1 MFALSPLVN
10 LKASLAQP
18 LMLER
23 TSMLSSGTP
32 SRVNLRPYSAELP
45 LGTLA
50 VGVDNIHHDVF
61 LSPTFVEMTEA
72 YLLEF
77 IRGTANLPFL
87 SQSDRLQGDRRQ
99 PARRENVRKGARAP
113 EASSWKRQLSDL
125 LHAGLQHAKYE
136 KNIEID
142 LLLRVTLSKYL
153 TQEIGTQFANLLLEA
168 KEWIR
173 SRGEHFD
180 RTEQAHVIKARLA
193 ELQADRRNLFRNVGQ
208 HVFQAILEIEEST
221 LARSRKALF
230 GDEGSTAYDI
240 LNNRLAF
247 VEGGKDDVLFLEQYV
262 LLGNYLRDQ
271 DRFETF
277 DAVLLDFLRESI
289 LAGDRGNDLNDS
301 WREHQKLVDG
311 AVAHKAEIARL
322 EEERDTLARKLERS
336 ESLIGRVGFGSDPAT
351 LRASIADVEKRL
363 RHARHKLEEANPRI
377 EVSRGEADYLAK
389 QYQERLGDYLNQPEN
404 ARRLFDPAAPGEPR
418 GSAAE
423 MRARLLEELVVRLER
438 RDLLVHI
445 LASYQLRNICHDYC
459 PPIHLQQLKKALVS
473 REEFKRVEDIL
484 KQFPARQYSTQRI
497 DELSKKIRKTPREE
511 VRAVVLR
518 FAEDFMRLR
527 RDTRNFE
534 RLSAA
539 MERVNLVRNER
550 RRELSEMNH
559 SLYEFLLPEEARPV
573 EDRVVSH
580 TIIKA
585 DVRGST
591 KITQELLARGLNPA
605 SLFSLNFYE
614 PVKRIL
620 ERYGAAKVFIEG
632 DALVL
637 AIYETESKRAQ
648 QRAVSKACA
657 LARQILAVSSAYNER
672 PDSSDLP
679 RLELG
684 VGIAFQGSPPTYWM
698 DTDSR
703 IMISRALNLSDR
715 LSSCSKAAKRM
726 LSQNSSLFRLFLFQ
740 TMTEGVAEDEAD
752 EFLIR
757 FNLNGVELNDEG
769 FQKLQE
775 EIALTPLETDC
786 VMPWGKE
793 RVTFFYGE
801 TPVGEGLEP
810 VLIRRG
816 FVRQLQPGGKIGE
829 AGSRPYYEVCVNP
842 KVLELAESLAATAAA
857 LRE

>member
-1 MFALSPLVN
+1 
-10 LKASLAQP
+10 
-18 LMLER
+18 
-23 TSMLSSGTP
+23 MLSTGTP
-32 SRVNLRPYSAELP
+32 ARVNLRPYSAELP

-61 LSPTFVEMTEA
+61 LSPTFAETTEA

-77 IRGTANLPFL
+77 IRQAANLPFL
-87 SQSDRLQGDRRQ
+87 SQTDRMQADRR
-99 PARRENVRKGARAP
+99 PSARREAERKAARAP
-113 EASSWKRQLSDL
+113 EAASWKRQLSDL
-125 LHAGLQHAKYE
+125 LQAGLQKAKYE

-142 LLLRVTLSKYL
+142 LLLRVTLLKYL

-168 KEWIR
+168 KQWIR
-173 SRGEHFD
+173 GRGEHFD

-208 HVFQAILEIEEST
+208 HVFQAILEIEENS
-221 LARSRKALF
+221 LGRSRKALF
-230 GDEGSTAYDI
+230 GDEGSTASDI

-262 LLGNYLRDQ
+262 LLGNYMRDQ

-289 LAGDRGNDLNDS
+289 LAGDQGNDLNDS
-301 WREHQKLVDG
+301 WREHQKLVDS
-311 AVAHKAEIARL
+311 AVAYRAEIARL
-322 EEERDTLARKLERS
+322 EQERETFARKLERS
-336 ESLIGRVGFGSDPAT
+336 ESLMGRVGFGSDPAT
-351 LRASIADVEKRL
+351 LRASISDVDKRL
-363 RHARHKLEEANPRI
+363 RHARRKLEEVNPLV
-377 EVSRGEADYLAK
+377 EASRGEADYLAK

-404 ARRLFDPAAPGEPR
+404 ARRLFDPAATGEPR
-418 GSAAE
+418 GPAAE
-423 MRARLLEELVVRLER
+423 QRARLLEELIVRLEQ

-497 DELSKKIRKTPREE
+497 DELSKKIRKMPREE
-511 VRAVVLR
+511 VRAVVIR
-518 FAEDFMRLR
+518 FTEDFMRLR
-527 RDTRNFE
+527 RDTRNYE

-539 MERVNLVRNER
+539 MERVHLVRNER
-550 RRELSEMNH
+550 TRELSEMNR
-559 SLYEFLLPEEARPV
+559 SLYEFLLPEEARPA
-573 EDRVVSH
+573 EDRVLSH

-591 KITQELLARGLNPA
+591 KITQDLLARGLNPA
-605 SLFSLNFYE
+605 SLFSMNFYE

-637 AIYETESKRAQ
+637 AIYETESNRAQ

-657 LARQILAVSSAYNER
+657 LARQLLAVSSAYNER
-672 PDSSDLP
+672 PESADLP

-684 VGIAFQGSPPTYWM
+684 VGIAYQGSPPTYWM

-715 LSSCSKAAKRM
+715 LSSCSKAARRM
-726 LSQNSSLFRLFLFQ
+726 LAQNPSLFRLFLFQ

-775 EIALTPLETDC
+775 EIALSPLETDC

-793 RVTFFYGE
+793 RVTFFFGE

-816 FVRQLQPGGKIGE
+816 FVRQMLPGGKIGE
-829 AGSRPYYEVCVNP
+829 AGTRPYYEVCVNP
-842 KVLELAESLAATAAA
+842 KALELVELLSATAAA
-857 LRE
+857 ERA

>member
-1 MFALSPLVN
+1 MFALSALVN
-10 LKASLAQP
+10 LNTDLAQP
-18 LMLER
+18 HMPER
-23 TSMLSSGTP
+23 TSMLSTGTP
-32 SRVNLRPYSAELP
+32 ARVNLKPYSAELP
-45 LGTLA
+45 LGSLA
-50 VGVDNIHHDVF
+50 VGVDNIHHDVY
-61 LSPTFVEMTEA
+61 LSPGFVECTEA

-77 IRGTANLPFL
+77 IRQTANLTFL
-87 SQSDRLQGDRRQ
+87 AQADRVHPDRRQ
-99 PARRENVRKGARAP
+99 IGRREADRKAVRAP
-113 EASSWKRQLSDL
+113 EAPSWKRQLSDL
-125 LHAGLQHAKYE
+125 LQAGLQQAKYQQ
-136 KNIEID
+136 NIEID
-142 LLLRVTLSKYL
+142 LLLRVALLKYL

-173 SRGEHFD
+173 GRGGHFD
-180 RTEQAHVIKARLA
+180 HTEQSHVIKARLA
-193 ELQADRRNLFRNVGQ
+193 ELQADRRNLFRTVGN
-208 HVFQAILEIEEST
+208 HVFQAILDLEENS
-221 LARSRKALF
+221 LGRSRKALF
-230 GDEGSTAYDI
+230 GDQSSSAYDI

-247 VEGGKDDVLFLEQYV
+247 VENGKDDVLFLEQYV

-289 LAGDRGNDLNDS
+289 LAGDPGNDLNES
-301 WREHQKLVDG
+301 WRDHQKLVDS
-311 AVAHKAEIARL
+311 AVAYRAEIARL
-322 EEERDTLARKLERS
+322 EEERDALARKMERS
-336 ESLIGRVGFGSDPAT
+336 ESLMGRVGFGSDPAT
-351 LRASIADVEKRL
+351 LRASISDVEKRL
-363 RHARHKLEEANPRI
+363 RHARHKLEETNPRI
-377 EVSRGEADYLAK
+377 EASRGEADYLAK

-404 ARRLFDPAAPGEPR
+404 ARRLFDPAAPGDPR
-418 GSAAE
+418 GSTAE
-423 MRARLLEELVVRLER
+423 LRARLLEELILRLEQ

-497 DELSKKIRKTPREE
+497 DELAKKIRKTPREE
-511 VRAVVLR
+511 VRSVVLR

-527 RDTRNFE
+527 RDTRNFD

-539 MERVNLVRNER
+539 MERVHLVRNER
-550 RRELSEMNH
+550 TRELSEMNH
-559 SLYEFLLPEEARPV
+559 SLYEFLLSEEARPV

-637 AIYETESKRAQ
+637 AIYETESNRVQ

-672 PDSSDLP
+672 PESADLP

-684 VGIAFQGSPPTYWM
+684 VGVAFQGSAPTYWM
-698 DTDSR
+698 DTDAR

-726 LSQNSSLFRLFLFQ
+726 LSQNPSPFRLFLFQ

-775 EIALTPLETDC
+775 EISLTPLEADC

-816 FVRQLQPGGKIGE
+816 FIRQMLPGGKIGE
-829 AGSRPYYEVCVNP
+829 VGTRPYYEVCVNP
-842 KVLELAESLAATAAA
+842 KVLELVEYLTATSTAQH
-857 LRE
+857 E

>member
-1 MFALSPLVN
+1 MP
-10 LKASLAQP
+10 
-18 LMLER
+18 ER
-23 TSMLSSGTP
+23 TSMALPDISAQLGLKP
-32 SRVNLRPYSAELP
+32 HSAELP

-61 LSPTFVEMTEA
+61 LSPLFVEMTEA
-72 YLLEF
+72 YLLEY
-77 IRGTANLPFL
+77 IRQAANLTFL
-87 SQSDRLQGDRRQ
+87 SQTDRMQPERRQ
-99 PARRENVRKGARAP
+99 VQRRDPDRKSPRSP
-113 EASSWKRQLSDL
+113 EAAAWKKQLSDL
-125 LHAGLQHAKYE
+125 LHAGLQRAKYE

-142 LLLRVTLSKYL
+142 LLFRAAMVKFLI
-153 TQEIGTQFANLLLEA
+153 QEIGAQFSNLLLEG

-173 SRGEHFD
+173 GRGVHFD
-180 RTEQAHVIKARLA
+180 RTEQGHVIKARLA
-193 ELQADRRNLFRNVGQ
+193 ELQADRRNLFRKAGQ
-208 HVFQAILEIEEST
+208 HVFQAIQEIEENS

-230 GDEGSTAYDI
+230 GDEVSAAYEI
-240 LNNRLAF
+240 VNNRLAF
-247 VEGGKDDVLFLEQYV
+247 VEGGRDDVLFLEQYV
-262 LLGNYLRDQ
+262 LLGNYQRDP
-271 DRFETF
+271 DRFENIDT
-277 DAVLLDFLRESI
+277 VLTDFFKGSVLSGRQGEGS
-289 LAGDRGNDLNDS
+289 NDS
-301 WREHQKLVDG
+301 VREHEKS
-311 AVAHKAEIARL
+311 AVSADVYRTEVARL
-322 EEERDTLARKLERS
+322 QEERDTLTRKLERS
-336 ESLIGRVGFGSDPAT
+336 DSLIGRVGFGADPAT
-351 LRASIADVEKRL
+351 LRASLSDVEKRL
-363 RHARHKLEEANPRI
+363 KHAQRKVDEAN
-377 EVSRGEADYLAK
+377 SRVEATQGAADYMA
-389 QYQERLGDYLNQPEN
+389 QQFEDRVGDYLNLPEN
-404 ARRLFDPAAPGEPR
+404 ARRLFDSAAPGGPR
-418 GSAAE
+418 SDAAE
-423 MRARLLEELVVRLER
+423 LRARLLYDLIVRLEQR
-438 RDLLVHI
+438 GLLEHI

-511 VRAVVLR
+511 VRAMVIR

-527 RDTRNFE
+527 RDMCNYD

-539 MERVNLVRNER
+539 MERISLVRNER
-550 RRELSEMNH
+550 TRELSEMNR
-559 SLYEFLLPEEARPV
+559 SLYEFLLAEEARPA
-573 EDRVVSH
+573 EDHVLSH

-620 ERYGAAKVFIEG
+620 DRYGAAKVFIEG

-637 AIYETESKRAQ
+637 AIYETESNREQ

-657 LARQILAVSSAYNER
+657 LARQILAVSTAYNER
-672 PDSSDLP
+672 PESMDLP

-715 LSSCSKAAKRM
+715 LSSCSKAARRM
-726 LSQNSSLFRLFLFQ
+726 LVKNPSPFRLFLFQ
-740 TMTEGVAEDEAD
+740 TMMEGVAEDEAD

-769 FQKLQE
+769 FDKLRE

-793 RVTFFYGE
+793 RVTLFHGE

-810 VLIRRG
+810 ILIRRG
-816 FVRQLQPGGKIGE
+816 FVRQLLPGGKIGE
-829 AGSRPYYEVCVNP
+829 AGTRPYYEVCVNP
-842 KVLELAESLAATAAA
+842 KVAEIVEYLTAAGA
-857 LRE
+857 RA

>member
-1 MFALSPLVN
+1 
-10 LKASLAQP
+10 
-18 LMLER
+18 
-23 TSMLSSGTP
+23 MLSSGMP
-32 SRVNLRPYSAELP
+32 ARVNLKPYVAELP
-45 LGTLA
+45 LGSLA

-61 LSPTFVEMTEA
+61 LSPTFVETTEK

-77 IRGTANLPFL
+77 IRQTVNLPFL
-87 SQSDRLQGDRRQ
+87 AQTDRMPGDRR
-99 PARRENVRKGARAP
+99 PTPRRDADGKVARAP
-113 EASSWKRQLSDL
+113 ETSSWKRQLSDL
-125 LHAGLQHAKYE
+125 LHTGLQQAKYQ
-136 KNIEID
+136 KSIEVD
-142 LLLRVTLSKYL
+142 LLLRVALLKYL

-180 RTEQAHVIKARLA
+180 RGEQGHVLKARLA
-193 ELQADRRNLFRNVGQ
+193 ELQADRRNLFRQVGQ
-208 HVFQAILEIEEST
+208 HVHQAILEIEENS
-221 LARSRKALF
+221 LSRSRRALF
-230 GDEGSTAYDI
+230 GEEAPTAYDI

-289 LAGDRGNDLNDS
+289 LAGNQGSELS
-301 WREHQKLVDG
+301 KAWRTHQELG
-311 AVAHKAEIARL
+311 EAVTAGKAEIARL
-322 EEERDTLARKLERS
+322 EDERGALARRLERA
-336 ESLIGRVGFGSDPAT
+336 ESLIGRAGFGADPAS
-351 LRASIADVEKRL
+351 LRASIAEVEKRL
-363 RHARHKLEEANPRI
+363 RQARRKVEEASLRV
-377 EVSRGEADYLAK
+377 EAARAEADYLTK

-404 ARRLFDPAAPGEPR
+404 ARRLFDPSAPGEPR
-418 GSAAE
+418 GGAE
-423 MRARLLEELVVRLER
+423 ETRAQLLEEWVARLEQ

-445 LASYQLRNICHDYC
+445 LASYHLRNICHDYC

-473 REEFKRVEDIL
+473 REEYKRVEDIL
-484 KQFPARQYSTQRI
+484 KQFPARQYSMQRV
-497 DELSKKIRKTPREE
+497 DELSKKIRRTPRDEA
-511 VRAVVLR
+511 RAMAIR

-527 RDTRNFE
+527 RDTRNYE

-539 MERVNLVRNER
+539 MERVHLVRNER
-550 RRELSEMNH
+550 TRELSEMNH
-559 SLYEFLLPEEARPV
+559 SLYEFLLPEEARPA

-591 KITQELLARGLNPA
+591 KITHELLARGLNPA
-605 SLFSLNFYE
+605 SLFSMNFYE

-620 ERYGAAKVFIEG
+620 DRYGAAKVFIEG

-637 AIYETESKRAQ
+637 AIFETESNRAQ
-648 QRAVSKACA
+648 HRAVSKACA

-672 PDSSDLP
+672 PESSDLP

-726 LSQNSSLFRLFLFQ
+726 LSQNSSPFRLFLFQ
-740 TMTEGVAEDEAD
+740 TMMEGVAEDEAD

-757 FNLNGVELNDEG
+757 FNLNGVELNEEG

-775 EIALTPLETDC
+775 EISLTPLEADC
-786 VMPWGKE
+786 MMPWGKE
-793 RVTFFYGE
+793 RVTFFFGE

-816 FVRQLQPGGKIGE
+816 FVRQLLPGGKIGE
-829 AGSRPYYEVCVNP
+829 AGTRLYYEVCTSP
-842 KVLELAESLAATAAA
+842 KVFELVEYLAATAGAH
-857 LRE
+857 RD

>member
-1 MFALSPLVN
+1 V
-10 LKASLAQP
+10 
-18 LMLER
+18 
-23 TSMLSSGTP
+23 
-32 SRVNLRPYSAELP
+32 Y
-45 LGTLA
+45 
-50 VGVDNIHHDVF
+50 
-61 LSPTFVEMTEA
+61 
-72 YLLEF
+72 
-77 IRGTANLPFL
+77 
-87 SQSDRLQGDRRQ
+87 
-99 PARRENVRKGARAP
+99 
-113 EASSWKRQLSDL
+113 
-125 LHAGLQHAKYE
+125 
-136 KNIEID
+136 
-142 LLLRVTLSKYL
+142 
-153 TQEIGTQFANLLLEA
+153 
-168 KEWIR
+168 
-173 SRGEHFD
+173 
-180 RTEQAHVIKARLA
+180 
-193 ELQADRRNLFRNVGQ
+193 
-208 HVFQAILEIEEST
+208 QAILEIEENT
-221 LARSRKALF
+221 LARARKALF
-230 GDEGSTAYDI
+230 GEEGFTSYEV

-277 DAVLLDFLRESI
+277 DSVLLDFLRESV
-289 LAGDRGNDLNDS
+289 LAGDHGNDLNDS
-301 WREHQKLVDG
+301 WREHQKLVDS
-311 AVAHKAEIARL
+311 AVAYRAEIARL
-322 EEERDTLARKLERS
+322 EEKRDVLARKMERS
-336 ESLIGRVGFGSDPAT
+336 ESLIGRVGLGSDPAT
-351 LRASIADVEKRL
+351 LRASISDVEKRL
-363 RHARHKLEEANPRI
+363 HHARHKFEEVSPRL
-377 EVSRGEADYLAK
+377 EVSRGETDYLAK
-389 QYQERLGDYLNQPEN
+389 QYQERMGDYLNQPEN

-423 MRARLLEELVVRLER
+423 QRSRLLEEFVARLEQ

-473 REEFKRVEDIL
+473 REEFKRVEGIL
-484 KQFPARQYSTQRI
+484 KQFPARQYSAQRI
-497 DELSKKIRKTPREE
+497 DDLSKKIRKTSREE
-511 VRAVVLR
+511 VRAVVIR
-518 FAEDFMRLR
+518 FTEDFMRLR
-527 RDTRNFE
+527 RDIRNFE
-534 RLSAA
+534 KLSAA

-550 RRELSEMNH
+550 TRELSEMNH

-591 KITQELLARGLNPA
+591 KITQDLLARGLNPA

-637 AIYETESKRAQ
+637 AIYETESNRTQ

-672 PDSSDLP
+672 PASSELP

-684 VGIAFQGSPPTYWM
+684 VGIAFQGSAPTYWM

-715 LSSCSKAAKRM
+715 LSSCSKAAKRL
-726 LSQNSSLFRLFLFQ
+726 LSEYVSPFRLFLFQ
-740 TMTEGVAEDEAD
+740 TMMEGVAEDEAD
-752 EFLIR
+752 EYLIR

-775 EIALTPLETDC
+775 EIALTPLETEC

-816 FVRQLQPGGKIGE
+816 YVRQLLAGGKIGE
-829 AGSRPYYEVCVNP
+829 AGSRPYYEVCINP
-842 KVLELAESLAATAAA
+842 KVLELAESLAATAASE
-857 LRE
+857 RG

>member
-1 MFALSPLVN
+1 MPSAATPARMN
-10 LKASLAQP
+10 LK
-18 LMLER
+18 
-23 TSMLSSGTP
+23 TY
-32 SRVNLRPYSAELP
+32 VAELS

-61 LSPTFVEMTEA
+61 LSPKFVEVTGA

-77 IRGTANLPFL
+77 IRQSANLSFR
-87 SQSDRLQGDRRQ
+87 SQTDRAPTDRKASR
-99 PARRENVRKGARAP
+99 PP
-113 EASSWKRQLSDL
+113 EASTWKRHLSDL
-125 LHAGLQHAKYE
+125 LHGGLQQAKYK

-142 LLLRVTLSKYL
+142 LLLRVALLKFL
-153 TQEIGTQFANLLLEA
+153 TQEISTQFANLLLEA

-173 SRGEHFD
+173 SRGEHFE
-180 RTEQAHVIKARLA
+180 RSEQAHLIKARLA
-193 ELQADRRNLFRNVGQ
+193 ELQADRRNMFRQAGQ
-208 HVFQAILEIEEST
+208 HVFQAITEIEENS

-230 GDEGSTAYDI
+230 GDEMAGAYDA
-240 LNNRLAF
+240 LSNRLAF

-277 DAVLLDFLRESI
+277 DALLLDFMRESV
-289 LAGDRGNDLNDS
+289 LAGEQGGELS
-301 WREHQKLVDG
+301 EEWRAHQELVDT
-311 AVAHKAEIARL
+311 AMANRAEIARL
-322 EEERDTLARKLERS
+322 EEEHRTLARRLERTDG
-336 ESLIGRVGFGSDPAT
+336 LMARVGLGSDPAT
-351 LRASIADVEKRL
+351 LRASITDVEKRL
-363 RHARHKLEEANPRI
+363 RHLKHKLETSGPLIEAA
-377 EVSRGEADYLAK
+377 RGKVDFLAG
-389 QYQERLGDYLNQPEN
+389 QYQNRLGDYLNQPEN
-404 ARRLFDPAAPGEPR
+404 ARRLFDASAPKEEG

-423 MRARLLEELVVRLER
+423 TRARLLEEWISRLEQ
-438 RDLLVHI
+438 RDLLVHV

-473 REEFKRVEDIL
+473 REEYKRVEDIL
-484 KQFPARQYSTQRI
+484 KQFPARQFSMQRI
-497 DELSKKIRKTPREE
+497 DELSKKIRRTSREE
-511 VRAVVLR
+511 VRTVALR

-527 RDTRNFE
+527 RDIRNYE
-534 RLSAA
+534 RLTAA
-539 MERVNLVRNER
+539 MERANLVRNER
-550 RRELSEMNH
+550 TRELSDMNN
-559 SLYEFLLPEEARPV
+559 SLYEFLLPEEARPA
-573 EDRVVSH
+573 EDRVLSH

-591 KITQELLARGLNPA
+591 KITQDLLARGLNPA

-620 ERYGAAKVFIEG
+620 DRYGAAKVFIEG

-637 AIYETESKRAQ
+637 AIFETESNREQ

-657 LARQILAVSSAYNER
+657 LARQILAVSFAYNER
-672 PDSSDLP
+672 PETAELP

-684 VGIAFQGSPPTYWM
+684 VGIAYQGSAPTYWM

-715 LSSCSKAAKRM
+715 LSSCSKAAKRL
-726 LSQNSSLFRLFLFQ
+726 LSENPSLFRLFLFQ
-740 TMTEGVAEDEAD
+740 TMMEGVAEDEAD

-757 FNLNGVELNDEG
+757 FNLNGVEVNEEG

-775 EIALTPLETDC
+775 EISLTSVEANC

-793 RVTFFYGE
+793 RVTFFTGE

-810 VLIRRG
+810 ILIRRG
-816 FVRQLQPGGKIGE
+816 YVRQLLPDGKIGS
-829 AGSRPYYEVCVNP
+829 AGTRAYYEVCTSP
-842 KVLELAESLAATAAA
+842 KLFELMESLTAKVAASA
-857 LRE
+857 RRG

>member
-1 MFALSPLVN
+1 MP
-10 LKASLAQP
+10 
-18 LMLER
+18 ER
-23 TSMLSSGTP
+23 TSMLSTGTP
-32 SRVNLRPYSAELP
+32 ARVNLRPYSAELP

-61 LSPTFVEMTEA
+61 LSPSFVETTEA

-77 IRGTANLPFL
+77 IRQTANLTFL
-87 SQSDRLQGDRRQ
+87 SQTDRTQANRRQ
-99 PARRENVRKGARAP
+99 SMRRETDRKASRAP
-113 EASSWKRQLSDL
+113 EAPSWKRQLSDL
-125 LHAGLQHAKYE
+125 LNAGLQQAKYE

-142 LLLRVTLSKYL
+142 LLLRVTLLKYL

-173 SRGEHFD
+173 GRGAHFD
-180 RTEQAHVIKARLA
+180 HTEQAHVIKARLA

-208 HVFQAILEIEEST
+208 HVFQAIQEIEENG
-221 LARSRKALF
+221 LGRSRKALF
-230 GDEGSTAYDI
+230 GEEGSSTAYDI

-247 VEGGKDDVLFLEQYV
+247 VEGGKDDVLFLDQYV
-262 LLGNYLRDQ
+262 LLGNYQKDL
-271 DRFETF
+271 DRFETL
-277 DAVLLDFLRESI
+277 DTILIDFLRESI
-289 LAGDRGNDLNDS
+289 LPGEPGNGQNDS
-301 WREHQKLVDG
+301 WREHQKLVDA
-311 AVAHKAEIARL
+311 AVAYRAEIARL
-322 EEERDTLARKLERS
+322 EEEHDALARKLERS
-336 ESLIGRVGFGSDPAT
+336 ESLIGRVGFGSAPAI
-351 LRASIADVEKRL
+351 LRASISDVEKRL
-363 RHARHKLEEANPRI
+363 RQARHKLEESNPLI
-377 EVSRGEADYLAK
+377 EASRGEADYLAK
-389 QYQERLGDYLNQPEN
+389 QHQERMGDYLNQPEN

-423 MRARLLEELVVRLER
+423 QRARLLEELIARLEQ
-438 RDLLVHI
+438 RDLVVHI

-511 VRAVVLR
+511 VRAVAIR

-527 RDTRNFE
+527 RDTRNYE

-539 MERVNLVRNER
+539 MERVHLVRNER
-550 RRELSEMNH
+550 TRELSEMNR
-559 SLYEFLLPEEARPV
+559 SLYEFLLPEEARPA
-573 EDRVVSH
+573 EDRVLSH

-605 SLFSLNFYE
+605 SLFSMNFYE

-620 ERYGAAKVFIEG
+620 EHFGAAKVFIEG

-637 AIYETESKRAQ
+637 AIYESESNRAQ

-672 PDSSDLP
+672 PDTGDLP

-726 LSQNSSLFRLFLFQ
+726 LSQNSSPFRLFLFQ

-757 FNLNGVELNDEG
+757 YNLNGVELNDEG

-775 EIALTPLETDC
+775 EIALTPLEADC

-793 RVTFFYGE
+793 RVAFFYGE
-801 TPVGEGLEP
+801 TPVGEKLEP

-816 FVRQLQPGGKIGE
+816 FVRQMLPGGKIGE
-829 AGSRPYYEVCVNP
+829 AGTRPYYEVCVNP
-842 KVLELAESLAATAAA
+842 VVLEQVQYLAATAAA
-857 LRE
+857 QRA

>member
-1 MFALSPLVN
+1 MP
-10 LKASLAQP
+10 
-18 LMLER
+18 ER
-23 TSMLSSGTP
+23 TSILSTGTP
-32 SRVNLRPYSAELP
+32 ARVNLRAYSAELP

-61 LSPTFVEMTEA
+61 LSPSFVETTEA

-77 IRGTANLPFL
+77 IRQTVNLTFL
-87 SQSDRLQGDRRQ
+87 SQTDRLQTERRQLSRRDGDRK
-99 PARRENVRKGARAP
+99 PPRAAETP
-113 EASSWKRQLSDL
+113 SWKRQLSDL
-125 LHAGLQHAKYE
+125 LHGGLQQAKHE
-136 KNIEID
+136 KNIELD
-142 LLLRVTLSKYL
+142 LLLRVALLKYL

-173 SRGEHFD
+173 GRGEHFD

-193 ELQADRRNLFRNVGQ
+193 ELQADRRNLFRHVGA
-208 HVFQAILEIEEST
+208 HVFQAIQEIEEST
-221 LARSRKALF
+221 LGKARKALF
-230 GDEGSTAYDI
+230 GDDSSSAYDI

-247 VEGGKDDVLFLEQYV
+247 VENGKDDVLYLEQYV
-262 LLGNYLRDQ
+262 MLGNYIRDQ

-277 DAVLLDFLRESI
+277 DAVFLDFLRENVV
-289 LAGDRGNDLNDS
+289 AGDRGDDLNDS
-301 WREHQKLVDG
+301 WREHQKLVDA
-311 AVAHKAEIARL
+311 AVANKAEIARL
-322 EEERDTLARKLERS
+322 AEERDTLARKLERS
-336 ESLIGRVGFGSDPAT
+336 ESLMGRVGFGSDPAT
-351 LRASIADVEKRL
+351 VRASITDVEKRL
-363 RHARHKLEEANPRI
+363 RHARRKLEEISPRI
-377 EVSRGEADYLAK
+377 EATRGEADYQAK
-389 QYQERLGDYLNQPEN
+389 QYQERLGDFLNQPEN
-404 ARRLFDPAAPGEPR
+404 ARRLFDPVAPGEPR
-418 GSAAE
+418 GNSAE
-423 MRARLLEELVVRLER
+423 LRARLLDELVARFEQ

-445 LASYQLRNICHDYC
+445 MASYQLRNICHDYC
-459 PPIHLQQLKKALVS
+459 PPIHLQQLKKALGS
-473 REEFKRVEDIL
+473 REEYKRVEEIL
-484 KQFPARQYSTQRI
+484 KQFPARQYSMQRI

-511 VRAVVLR
+511 VRAVTLR

-527 RDTRNFE
+527 RDIRNYE
-534 RLSAA
+534 KLSAA
-539 MERVNLVRNER
+539 MERVSLVRNER
-550 RRELSEMNH
+550 TRELSELNR
-559 SLYEFLLPEEARPV
+559 SLYEFLLPEEARPA

-637 AIYETESKRAQ
+637 AIYETELGRSQ

-657 LARQILAVSSAYNER
+657 LARQILAVSTAYNER
-672 PDSSDLP
+672 PDTSDLP

-715 LSSCSKAAKRM
+715 LSSCSKAARRM
-726 LSQNSSLFRLFLFQ
+726 LAQNPSPFRLFLFQ

-775 EIALTPLETDC
+775 EIALAPLEADC
-786 VMPWGKE
+786 IMPWGKE
-793 RVTFFYGE
+793 RVSFFYGE

-816 FVRQLQPGGKIGE
+816 YVRQLLPGGKIGE
-829 AGSRPYYEVCVNP
+829 AGTRPYYEVCVNP
-842 KVLELAESLAATAAA
+842 KVLDLVELLAATAAA
-857 LRE
+857 VRE

>member
-1 MFALSPLVN
+1 V
-10 LKASLAQP
+10 
-18 LMLER
+18 
-23 TSMLSSGTP
+23 
-32 SRVNLRPYSAELP
+32 Y
-45 LGTLA
+45 
-50 VGVDNIHHDVF
+50 
-61 LSPTFVEMTEA
+61 
-72 YLLEF
+72 
-77 IRGTANLPFL
+77 
-87 SQSDRLQGDRRQ
+87 
-99 PARRENVRKGARAP
+99 
-113 EASSWKRQLSDL
+113 
-125 LHAGLQHAKYE
+125 
-136 KNIEID
+136 
-142 LLLRVTLSKYL
+142 
-153 TQEIGTQFANLLLEA
+153 
-168 KEWIR
+168 
-173 SRGEHFD
+173 
-180 RTEQAHVIKARLA
+180 
-193 ELQADRRNLFRNVGQ
+193 
-208 HVFQAILEIEEST
+208 QAILELEENS
-221 LARSRKALF
+221 LGRSRKALF
-230 GDEGSTAYDI
+230 GDEASSSYDI

-289 LAGDRGNDLNDS
+289 LAGDQGNDLNES
-301 WREHQKLVDG
+301 WRDHQKLVDS
-311 AVAHKAEIARL
+311 AVAYRAEIARL
-322 EEERDTLARKLERS
+322 EEERDTLARKLDRS
-336 ESLIGRVGFGSDPAT
+336 DSLMGRVGFGSDPAT
-351 LRASIADVEKRL
+351 LRASISDVEKRL
-363 RHARHKLEEANPRI
+363 RHARHKLEEINPRI
-377 EVSRGEADYLAK
+377 EASRGEADFLAQ

-404 ARRLFDPAAPGEPR
+404 ARRLFDVAAAGEPR
-418 GSAAE
+418 GAGTE
-423 MRARLLEELVVRLER
+423 LRARLLDELIVRLEQ

-473 REEFKRVEDIL
+473 RDEFKRVEDIL

-497 DELSKKIRKTPREE
+497 DELSKKIRKTSREE

-527 RDTRNFE
+527 RDKRNFE
-534 RLSAA
+534 RLGAA
-539 MERVNLVRNER
+539 MERVHLVRNER
-550 RRELSEMNH
+550 TRELSEMNR
-559 SLYEFLLPEEARPV
+559 SLYEFLLPEEARPA
-573 EDRVVSH
+573 EDRVLYH

-605 SLFSLNFYE
+605 SLFSMNFYE

-637 AIYETESKRAQ
+637 AIYETESNRGH

-657 LARQILAVSSAYNER
+657 LARQILAVSAAYNER
-672 PDSSDLP
+672 PDTNDLP

-726 LSQNSSLFRLFLFQ
+726 LAQNPSLFRLFLFQ

-775 EIALTPLETDC
+775 EISLMQLEADC
-786 VMPWGKE
+786 VMPWGTE

-816 FVRQLQPGGKIGE
+816 FIRQMLPGGKIGE
-829 AGSRPYYEVCVNP
+829 AGTHPYYEVCVSP
-842 KVLELAESLAATAAA
+842 QVLELAEYLTATAAA
-857 LRE
+857 QRE

>member
-1 MFALSPLVN
+1 MP
-10 LKASLAQP
+10 
-18 LMLER
+18 ER
-23 TSMLSSGTP
+23 TSMLSTGTP
-32 SRVNLRPYSAELP
+32 ARVNLKPYSAELP
-45 LGTLA
+45 LGSLA

-61 LSPTFVEMTEA
+61 LSPTFVETTEA

-77 IRGTANLPFL
+77 IRQIANLPFL
-87 SQSDRLQGDRRQ
+87 SQTDRMQAERRQ
-99 PARRENVRKGARAP
+99 SGRREADRKVPRAP
-113 EASSWKRQLSDL
+113 EAASWKRQLSDL
-125 LHAGLQHAKYE
+125 LHAGLQKSKYE

-142 LLLRVTLSKYL
+142 LLLRVTLLKYL

-173 SRGEHFD
+173 GRGEHFD

-208 HVFQAILEIEEST
+208 HVFQAILDIEENG

-230 GDEGSTAYDI
+230 GEEGSTASDI

-277 DAVLLDFLRESI
+277 DGVLLDFLRESI
-289 LAGDRGNDLNDS
+289 LAGDQGNDLNDS
-301 WREHQKLVDG
+301 WHEHQKLVDS
-311 AVAHKAEIARL
+311 AVAYRAEIARL
-322 EEERDTLARKLERS
+322 EQERETLGRKLERS
-336 ESLIGRVGFGSDPAT
+336 ESLMGRVGFGSDPAT
-351 LRASIADVEKRL
+351 LRASITDVEKRL
-363 RHARHKLEEANPRI
+363 RHARRKLEEANPRI
-377 EVSRGEADYLAK
+377 EASRGEADYLAK

-418 GSAAE
+418 GSTAE
-423 MRARLLEELVVRLER
+423 MRVRLLEELIVRLEQ

-497 DELSKKIRKTPREE
+497 DELSKKIRKTPRDE
-511 VRAVVLR
+511 VRAVTLR

-539 MERVNLVRNER
+539 MERIHLVRNER
-550 RRELSEMNH
+550 TRELSEMNR
-559 SLYEFLLPEEARPV
+559 SLYEFLLPEEARPA
-573 EDRVVSH
+573 EDRVLSH

-591 KITQELLARGLNPA
+591 KITQDLLARGLNPA
-605 SLFSLNFYE
+605 SLFSMNFYE

-637 AIYETESKRAQ
+637 AIYETESNRAQ

-657 LARQILAVSSAYNER
+657 LARQILAVSAAYNCR
-672 PDSSDLP
+672 PETSDLP

-684 VGIAFQGSPPTYWM
+684 VGIAYQGSPPTYWM

-715 LSSCSKAAKRM
+715 LSSCSKAARRM
-726 LSQNSSLFRLFLFQ
+726 LSQNPSLFRLFLFQ

-775 EIALTPLETDC
+775 EISLTPLQADC

-793 RVTFFYGE
+793 QVTFFYGE

-816 FVRQLQPGGKIGE
+816 FVRQMLSGGKIGE

-842 KVLELAESLAATAAA
+842 KALELIEYLSATAAA
-857 LRE
+857 ERT

>member
-1 MFALSPLVN
+1 MP
-10 LKASLAQP
+10 
-18 LMLER
+18 ER

-32 SRVNLRPYSAELP
+32 ARVNLRPYSAELP

-61 LSPTFVEMTEA
+61 LSPTFLETTEA

-77 IRGTANLPFL
+77 IRQIANLSFL

-99 PARRENVRKGARAP
+99 PARRENVRKTARSA
-113 EASSWKRQLSDL
+113 ESSSWKRQLSDL
-125 LHAGLQHAKYE
+125 LHAGLQQAKYE

-142 LLLRVTLSKYL
+142 LLLRATLTKYL

-173 SRGEHFD
+173 GRGEHFD
-180 RTEQAHVIKARLA
+180 RTEHAHVIKARLA

-208 HVFQAILEIEEST
+208 HVFQAIQEIEENS

-230 GDEGSTAYDI
+230 GDEGATAYDV

-262 LLGNYLRDQ
+262 LLGNYVRDQ

-277 DAVLLDFLRESI
+277 DAVFLDFLRESV
-289 LAGDRGNDLNDS
+289 LAGDQGNDLNDS
-301 WREHQKLVDG
+301 WREHQKLEEA
-311 AVAHKAEIARL
+311 AVARRAEIARL
-322 EEERDTLARKLERS
+322 EQERDTLARKLERS
-336 ESLIGRVGFGSDPAT
+336 ESLIGRVGLGSDPAT
-351 LRASIADVEKRL
+351 LRASLSDVEKRL
-363 RHARHKLEEANPRI
+363 RQSRHKLEEVNPRV
-377 EVSRGEADYLAK
+377 EASRSEADYLAK

-423 MRARLLEELVVRLER
+423 MRARLLEEFVARLEQ
-438 RDLLVHI
+438 RDLLVHV

-518 FAEDFMRLR
+518 FTEDFMRLR
-527 RDTRNFE
+527 RDARNYE

-550 RRELSEMNH
+550 TRELSEMNH
-559 SLYEFLLPEEARPV
+559 SLYEFLLLEEARPV

-637 AIYETESKRAQ
+637 AIYETESNRTK
-648 QRAVSKACA
+648 QRSVSKACA
-657 LARQILAVSSAYNER
+657 LARQILAVSTAYNER
-672 PDSSDLP
+672 PDTGDLP

-726 LSQNSSLFRLFLFQ
+726 LTQNPSPFRLFLFQ

-775 EIALTPLETDC
+775 EISLMPLETDC

-816 FVRQLQPGGKIGE
+816 FIRQMLPGGKIGE
-829 AGSRPYYEVCVNP
+829 AGTRPYYEVCVSP
-842 KVLELAESLAATAAA
+842 KVLELAESLATSAAA
-857 LRE
+857 QRE